1 MQTKTFLVESLEG
14 KVRNN
19 SDILVSEK
27 GKENPAFKV
36 KRNQR
41 SLEELVKEKISQFL
55 SYQCH

>member
-19 SDILVSEK
+19 SVILVSEK